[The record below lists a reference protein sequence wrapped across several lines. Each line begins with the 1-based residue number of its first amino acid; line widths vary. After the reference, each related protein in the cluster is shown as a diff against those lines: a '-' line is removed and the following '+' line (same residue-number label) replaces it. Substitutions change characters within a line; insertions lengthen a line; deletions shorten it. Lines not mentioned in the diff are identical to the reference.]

1 MVSTGAGV
9 QEGDDGGVPSLFL
22 GPAMKRKRQ
31 GEQRKKKMVWGKKE
45 KFTPAALFICHRKGS
60 WGSW

>member
-1 MVSTGAGV
+1 M
-9 QEGDDGGVPSLFL
+9 QEGDNGGVPSLFL
-22 GPAMKRKRQ
+22 GPAMKCKGQ

-45 KFTPAALFICHRKGS
+45 KFTPATLFICRRKGS